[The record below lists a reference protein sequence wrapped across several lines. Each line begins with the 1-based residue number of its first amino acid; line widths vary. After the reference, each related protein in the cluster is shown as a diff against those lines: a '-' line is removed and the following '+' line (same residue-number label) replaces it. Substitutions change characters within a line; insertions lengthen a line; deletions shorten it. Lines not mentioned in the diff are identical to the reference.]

1 MDENELKEFRVL
13 LETRLAEVKQSH
25 DEHEATLKAIKDRS
39 DHESGDLA
47 QALENKEVEE
57 QIVLNDEYYMEKIN
71 KAILRIDAGTYGT
84 CEGCGEAIPMARLR
98 AKPSVSLC
106 IQCQEKRDAGS

>member
-1 MDENELKEFRVL
+1 MDANELNEFRVL
-13 LETRLAEVKQSH
+13 LESRLAEVKTSH
-25 DEHEATLKAIKDRS
+25 DVHEETLKALKDRS

-47 QALENKEVEE
+47 QSLENKEVEE

-71 KAILRIDAGTYGT
+71 KALLRIDAGTYGS
-84 CEGCGEAIPMARLR
+84 CEGCCEDIPMARLR

-106 IQCQEKRDAGS
+106 IECQEKRDAGA